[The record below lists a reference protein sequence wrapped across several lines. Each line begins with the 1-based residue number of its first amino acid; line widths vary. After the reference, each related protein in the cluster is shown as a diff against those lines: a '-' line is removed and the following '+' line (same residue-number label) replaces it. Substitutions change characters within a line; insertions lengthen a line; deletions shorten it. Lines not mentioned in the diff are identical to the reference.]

1 MRKLK
6 LQMQISVDGFVA
18 GPNGEEDWVIR
29 GDDKHWQL
37 INDLAD
43 SSDTILIGRKMAET
57 FIPHFENFAKENP
70 KFEFAQKMV
79 NTPKVIFSKTLVAPF
94 GSNTTLASGD
104 LANEI
109 SQLKNQA
116 GKDILV
122 YGGASFVSSLLAGGH
137 IDEMYLLVNPILIGK
152 GMRIFDLLENRQNL
166 TLVSATPSYTGVT
179 AMHYRFG

>member
-43 SSDTILIGRKMAET
+43 SSDTILIGRKMAEA

-79 NTPKVIFSKTLVAPF
+79 NTPKVIFSKTLVVPF
-94 GSNTTLASGD
+94 GSNTTFASGN
-104 LANEI
+104 LADEI

>member
-43 SSDTILIGRKMAET
+43 SSDTILIGRKMAEK

-104 LANEI
+104 LTNEI

-122 YGGASFVSSLLAGGH
+122 YGGAGFVSSLLAGGH
-137 IDEMYLLVNPILIGK
+137 IDEMYLLVNPILIAK
-152 GMRIFDLLENRQNL
+152 GMRIFDLLKNRQTL